1 MSLTKASKTTGLDY
15 ISLLR
20 LERRLLLLNLKSWIE
35 PRKAGI
41 MKEPEANLGPYILV
55 ASIYNA
61 ADVRSKKPKR
71 RQLSRTLRGT
81 LLRVD
86 DDHSNN

>member
-1 MSLTKASKTTGLDY
+1 
-15 ISLLR
+15 
-20 LERRLLLLNLKSWIE
+20 
-35 PRKAGI
+35 